1 MSTLPPLDTINTLL
15 DQGAADSAVR
25 LLRSWWE
32 PELPPERRIRM
43 YCMWIRGL
51 CETGDLT
58 HAVTLAKRAA
68 SEFPRECD
76 ILIALGNA
84 LDIVGDLAGARKAFE
99 DALNLEPTGALQRYN
114 LGAVHERIGDEDK
127 AEACYRQAGRATG
140 EGGPML
146 EATAALGALL
156 RRQGRLREAEAIYE
170 SYLTEDPVNVELLVE
185 HGICLSDLESYPEAI
200 ARFNTC
206 LVLDPEHPGALYNKA
221 ITLHRMGRFS
231 DALDTLEAAR
241 RVDPDNPLTL
251 AVLGSW
257 LLVGPNA
264 DLDAG
269 LRMLYRA
276 LELLEQLF
284 GHDPGNGP
292 YCSVVIEEIFEA
304 LWQSHRRIEGRDVAR
319 IAGQREWITP
329 HILNCLN
336 EADHGRS
343 ARVTAFTVV
352 AQARAPE
359 RPDYWPEDTE
369 GYTTGLSVLARDE
382 NEARELTL
390 QYLRTID
397 PAPGVEFKLEIVS
410 PGDER
415 HNQPHEAMSNQ
426 PRARGVARVLAHR
439 SYTFRS
445 QASQRGGG

>member
-1 MSTLPPLDTINTLL
+1 
-15 DQGAADSAVR
+15 
-25 LLRSWWE
+25 
-32 PELPPERRIRM
+32 
-43 YCMWIRGL
+43 MWIRGL
-51 CETGDLT
+51 CETGDLR
-58 HAVTLAKRAA
+58 HAVTLAERAA

-76 ILIALGNA
+76 IQIALGNA
-84 LDIVGDLAGARKAFE
+84 RDIVGDLEGAREAFE
-99 DALNLEPTGALQRYN
+99 AALNLQPGGALQRYN
-114 LGAVHERIGDEDK
+114 LGAVHERFGDEEK
-127 AEACYRQAGRATG
+127 AEVCYRQASRASD

-156 RRQGRLREAEAIYE
+156 RRQGRLDEAEAIYD

-185 HGICLSDLESYPEAI
+185 HGICLSDLEAYSEAI
-200 ARFNTC
+200 QRFDTC
-206 LVLDPEHPGALYNKA
+206 LVLAADHPGALYNKA
-221 ITLHRMGRFS
+221 ITLHRMGRFG
-231 DALDTLEAAR
+231 DALDILEAAR
-241 RVDPDNPLTL
+241 RVDPENPLTL

-257 LLVGPNA
+257 LLIGLDA

-269 LRMLYRA
+269 LRMLYRS

-284 GHDPGNGP
+284 GNDPGNAP

-304 LWQSHRRIEGRDVAR
+304 LWQNGRRSEGREVAR
-319 IAGQREWITP
+319 VAGQREWITP

-343 ARVTAFTVV
+343 SRVTAFTVV
-352 AQARAPE
+352 AEAHAGE

-369 GYTTGLSVLARDE
+369 GYTTGLAVLAIDE

-397 PAPGVEFKLEIVS
+397 PAPTIEFKLEVVPPDAEPS
-410 PGDER
+410 SV
-415 HNQPHEAMSNQ
+415 PHDVVSNQ
-426 PRARGVARVLAHR
+426 PRARGVARVLALR

-445 QASQRGGG
+445 